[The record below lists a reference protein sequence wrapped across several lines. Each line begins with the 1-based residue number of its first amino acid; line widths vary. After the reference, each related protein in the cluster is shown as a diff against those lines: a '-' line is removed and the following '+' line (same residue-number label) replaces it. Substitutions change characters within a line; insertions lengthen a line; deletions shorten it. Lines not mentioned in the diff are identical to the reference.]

1 MRIKRN
7 PLAHCNPVT
16 LVWAGRSSPR
26 DDVAVADRNCS
37 PILHAKF
44 RGLDDN

>member
-7 PLAHCNPVT
+7 PLAHSNPVT
-16 LVWAGRSSPR
+16 LSRAGRSSPR
-26 DDVAVADRNCS
+26 DEVTVADGNCS